1 MKPTARYASLNRYVE
16 LCQNLGIDAV
26 RLMRS
31 AGLDPSGL
39 ATPDTRIPAASIA
52 RLLEDSAAAS
62 GRDDFGLRLAELRK
76 FSSLGPLSLVLREE
90 PDVRSAVEMLIRY
103 EHSYNEAMRLR
114 MTERSDVA
122 VITVGFELGED
133 FPCPQ
138 SLDLAV
144 GALHGI
150 LREFLGPEWQPASVC
165 FARHAPTDGEVF
177 ERFFGLAP
185 QFEQPFTGA
194 VLYRSDLTAPNRMSD
209 PNLRVYAQQLLKT
222 LGTPKDATTV
232 EQVRSMIELFL
243 PAGRCSAE
251 QVAHSLGMNRRTLN
265 RHLGAFDESFTTLL
279 DQVRAKLAEQHL
291 RNGRY
296 SLTEIS
302 QYLGFAAPSGFSRW
316 FREQYQLSPSE
327 WKATRMGVA
336 PGQDHRPHDG
346 DAKPTGGLSHSR
358 GR

>member
-16 LCQNLGIDAV
+16 LCQSLGIDAV

-39 ATPDTRIPAASIA
+39 AMPDSRIPAASVA

-62 GRDDFGLRLAELRK
+62 GRDDFGMRLAELRR

-122 VITVGFELGED
+122 VITVGFELGD
-133 FPCPQ
+133 VVPCSQ

-150 LREFLGPEWQPASVC
+150 LREFLGLEWQPASVC

-177 ERFFGLAP
+177 ERLFGLTP
-185 QFEQPFTGA
+185 QFGQPFTGA
-194 VLYRSDLTAPNRMSD
+194 VLYRSDLDAPNRMSD

-222 LGTPKDATTV
+222 LGTPKGATTV

-251 QVAHSLGMNRRTLN
+251 QVAHSLGMNRRTLH

-279 DQVRAKLAEQHL
+279 DQVRSKLAEQHL

-327 WKATRMGVA
+327 WKATEMGAKSRQERRHAV
-336 PGQDHRPHDG
+336 G
-346 DAKPTGGLSHSR
+346 DAKRAVRLSHSQAR
-358 GR
+358 